1 VPVPVK
7 FKAAIAP
14 LGQTVTSAGT
24 VTVGALGSV
33 KMAVLEALVQP
44 FIVAVILA

>member
-1 VPVPVK
+1 MPVK

-14 LGQTVTSAGT
+14 FGQTVTSAGT
-24 VTVGALGSV
+24 VTLGALGSV
-33 KMAVLEALVQP
+33 KTAVLVALVQP